1 MPARVRRDDSA
12 VSQLMAAL
20 CREKNQLSECLN
32 AIADQIE
39 EETELLSKKLL
50 TILSLERMAEKER
63 VVKLLQD
70 VTPFTFTTFSLHS
83 ANRENPDS
91 HQLTHSPISALS
103 LFKRCCRR
111 TT

>member
-20 CREKNQLSECLN
+20 CREKNELSECLN

-50 TILSLERMAEKER
+50 TVFSLERMAEKER
-63 VVKLLQD
+63 FVALMQD
-70 VTPFTFTTFSLHS
+70 VAPFIFRALFLPS
-83 ANRENPDS
+83 ASRKNPVD

-103 LFKRCCRR
+103 LFKGCCRR